1 MRPGAFI
8 FAIVPT
14 GATGCAIGPGAS
26 GNGGEQPSFRTLKDA
41 MT

>member
-1 MRPGAFI
+1 MRPNAFI

-14 GATGCAIGPGAS
+14 GATGCAIGPGAT
-26 GNGGEQPSFRTLKDA
+26 GDGGEQPSFRVLKGA